1 MSIIGQKIN
10 EGDKLNLIIN
20 SLQKEMNNLIYY
32 YEMACESRNYR
43 GIQLIDKNDELCILY
58 EKSNIQEN
66 ILKNGEQFIRQK
78 EEEIRM
84 INLELKERQRQL
96 EVVRKNIP
104 EVPKLANQVI
114 DQKNKLTAEKE
125 KVELLS
131 SQLENP
137 EKHPKK
143 RELEGEDADQEALL
157 AKIQVLEER
166 LNNKKESLLEKELV
180 YEEVS
185 NLAEKLRS
193 QALDGRKSTLEIA
206 EKINEYKARTT
217 ELSRK
222 MLATVSELSMFQS
235 KALKLQ
241 QEKEEKEKLLEEA
254 VQRMENGMPPTE
266 FADAEWEKKI
276 RDKQRREQERLERI
290 SKKQLESSLPPNGVK
305 TTALPRPNSYM
316 PPDI

>member
-1 MSIIGQKIN
+1 
-10 EGDKLNLIIN
+10 
-20 SLQKEMNNLIYY
+20 
-32 YEMACESRNYR
+32 
-43 GIQLIDKNDELCILY
+43 
-58 EKSNIQEN
+58 
-66 ILKNGEQFIRQK
+66 
-78 EEEIRM
+78 M

-96 EVVRKNIP
+96 EVIRRQIP
-104 EVPKLANQVI
+104 EVPTLAQEVI
-114 DQKNKLTAEKE
+114 ELKNKLDDEKK
-125 KVELLS
+125 KVENLS
-131 SQLENP
+131 SQLEDP

-143 RELEGEDADQEALL
+143 RELEGEDADPEALQ

-185 NLAEKLRS
+185 NLAEKLRT

-241 QEKEEKEKLLEEA
+241 QEKEEKEQLLEGA
-254 VQRMENGMPPTE
+254 VQRMENGIAPTDS
-266 FADAEWEKKI
+266 ADAEWEKKV
-276 RDKQRREQERLERI
+276 RDQNRKEQDKMERMQR
-290 SKKQLESSLPPNGVK
+290 KQLEQSLPPNGVK
-305 TTALPRPNSYM
+305 TTAFPRPNSYM
-316 PPDI
+316 PPDIQIPKPYGHFQPFKPLEPGANMRHITKPKPMEIEY